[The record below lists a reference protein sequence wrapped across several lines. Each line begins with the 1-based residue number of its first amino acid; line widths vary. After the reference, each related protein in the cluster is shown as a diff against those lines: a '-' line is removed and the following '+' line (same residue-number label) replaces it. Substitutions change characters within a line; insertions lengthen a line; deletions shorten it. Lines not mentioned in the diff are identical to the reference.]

1 MTGSTVRPPA
11 YQLLAD
17 ELREEITSGRLQ
29 PGERLPP
36 EPELCV
42 RTGVSR
48 STVREALRLLASQHL
63 IVTTRGVT
71 GGSFVSHPDAEQLSE
86 ALSTGLTLLT
96 HSAGLGMAD
105 LLELRRALEIPAA
118 GLAAARRTAG
128 ARGPAIVV
136 QLFVIASGGFLVQT
150 GPLWL
155 GWLLIG
161 LGVLTGLLIV
171 LPPST
176 RALGV
181 D

>member
-1 MTGSTVRPPA
+1 MPA
-11 YQLLAD
+11 TLSWA
-17 ELREEITSGRLQ
+17 I
-29 PGERLPP
+29 
-36 EPELCV
+36 
-42 RTGVSR
+42 
-48 STVREALRLLASQHL
+48 RLL
-63 IVTTRGVT
+63 
-71 GGSFVSHPDAEQLSE
+71 
-86 ALSTGLTLLT
+86 
-96 HSAGLGMAD
+96 
-105 LLELRRALEIPAA
+105 LLEAA
-118 GLAAARRTAG
+118 GLAGLTAYLIVRLLTADNVHVGVAVALIVLAALGAAAVTVVARSLSRRSSG

>member
-1 MTGSTVRPPA
+1 MPA
-11 YQLLAD
+11 TLWWAICLL
-17 ELREEITSGRLQ
+17 
-29 PGERLPP
+29 
-36 EPELCV
+36 
-42 RTGVSR
+42 
-48 STVREALRLLASQHL
+48 
-63 IVTTRGVT
+63 
-71 GGSFVSHPDAEQLSE
+71 
-86 ALSTGLTLLT
+86 
-96 HSAGLGMAD
+96 
-105 LLELRRALEIPAA
+105 LLEAA
-118 GLAAARRTAG
+118 GLAVLTGYLIVRLLTADNVHVGVAVALIVLAALGAAAVVVVARSLSRRTAG